1 VSDYVTLDIPP
12 YILDALNRA
21 LCAAEENHV
30 PRRERIA
37 TAALQGL
44 LAGEPETP
52 TSDNTYW
59 YSYPDRLAQKAT
71 AIADALIAELDKPA
85 MKPTSALAAAIT
97 CKNPRC
103 EGGRIPDGGLG
114 TKRCPDCTSP
124 TMPRF
129 DEP

>member
-1 VSDYVTLDIPP
+1 MSDYVTLDIPP
-12 YILDALNRA
+12 YILDALNSA
-21 LCAAEENHV
+21 LYAAEQNHV

-44 LAGEPETP
+44 LSSEAAARAGVTMSPE
-52 TSDNTYW
+52 S
-59 YSYPDRLAQKAT
+59 SAQA
-71 AIADALIAELDKPA
+71 AVRVADALIAELAKPVGSPSVTRVDPA
-85 MKPTSALAAAIT
+85 P

-103 EGGRIPDGGLG
+103 FGGRVDDG
-114 TKRCPDCTSP
+114 RCPDCTSP